1 MTSDFR
7 VKFGSLQFLH
17 KVVVAT
23 PIDANDYSL
32 FSAYNFSLE
41 PWCFV
46 KHDENCTT
54 NETVIQIIISYV
66 SYASKFVDETL
77 FAWT

>member
-41 PWCFV
+41 PWSPRLGV
-46 KHDENCTT
+46 LSSMTK
-54 NETVIQIIISYV
+54 TVQQT
-66 SYASKFVDETL
+66 KL
-77 FAWT
+77 